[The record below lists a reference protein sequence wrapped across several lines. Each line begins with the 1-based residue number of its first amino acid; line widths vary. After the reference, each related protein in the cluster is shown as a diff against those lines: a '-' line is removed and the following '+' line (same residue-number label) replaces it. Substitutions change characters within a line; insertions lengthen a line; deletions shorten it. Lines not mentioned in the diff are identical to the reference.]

1 MIVTVGRVTTDAQR
15 REELVR
21 VGQAVARASRAEEG
35 CIDYRIY
42 QDTENP
48 DEFVFV
54 EEWQSDEAL
63 RRHFATPHV
72 TEFMQAI
79 LATLAGAP
87 DVKFHTVASSLD
99 LADVGASA

>member
-1 MIVTVGRVTTDAQR
+1 MIVTVGRVTADPQR

-21 VGQAVARASRAEEG
+21 AGQAVARASREEDG
-35 CIDYRIY
+35 CIDYRVY

-48 DEFVFV
+48 DAFVFV
-54 EEWQSDEAL
+54 EEWESDDAL
-63 RRHFATPHV
+63 RRHFATGHV
-72 TEFMQAI
+72 TDFMQAI
-79 LATLAGAP
+79 AATLAGPP